1 MPSVAFG
8 AALLPPTA
16 SSPIQRVLT
25 WTIKKAAD
33 MAGEKRA
40 RRAEANIQ
48 AFLQHRIT
56 EQRCNYLARG
66 RRFIVLD
73 VAQLSKSWIAAV
85 GSWLALKDRAAE
97 ATMDDLTAE
106 LRLRGLEP
114 PYEAIKQE
122 LASHFGGSDQ
132 IAQKKAV
139 REFARQI
146 GMFIR
151 KSDRPLY

>member
-1 MPSVAFG
+1 
-8 AALLPPTA
+8 
-16 SSPIQRVLT
+16 
-25 WTIKKAAD
+25 

-73 VAQLSKSWIAAV
+73 VGQLSKSWIAAV
-85 GSWLALKDRAAE
+85 GNWLALKDRAAE

-132 IAQKKAV
+132 IAQKKAESSRDKSACSFV
-139 REFARQI
+139 RAI
-146 GMFIR
+146 GRSTRHWLTSPMTQTC
-151 KSDRPLY
+151 